1 MKTINVQKV
10 HSTIVFSIT
19 AETVVQCLWAY
30 AHCVYAQWH
39 RWTGATM
46 EYYPESDTVKKAIF
60 TFEDNEL
67 TIYHVYG
74 GRFTSE
80 WKIV

>member
-1 MKTINVQKV
+1 MKTINIQKI

-19 AETVVQCLWAY
+19 AETVALGFWAY

-39 RWTGATM
+39 RWTGATF
-46 EYYPESDTVKKAIF
+46 EYYPESNIVKKAVF
-60 TFEDNEL
+60 TFEDGQF

-74 GRFTSE
+74 ERFTAVWE
-80 WKIV
+80 EK

>member
-1 MKTINVQKV
+1 MKTINIQKI

-19 AETVVQCLWAY
+19 AETVALGLWAY

-39 RWTGATM
+39 RWTGATF
-46 EYYPESDTVKKAIF
+46 EYYPESDTIKKAIF
-60 TFEDNEL
+60 TFEDGQF

-74 GRFTSE
+74 ERFTAVWE
-80 WKIV
+80 EK